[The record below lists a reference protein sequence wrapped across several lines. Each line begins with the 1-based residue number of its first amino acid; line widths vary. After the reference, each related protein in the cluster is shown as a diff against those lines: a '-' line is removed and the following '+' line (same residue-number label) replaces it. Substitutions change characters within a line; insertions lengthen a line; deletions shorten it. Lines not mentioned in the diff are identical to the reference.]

1 MARDVLL
8 NANQTHVERDLQQGC
23 QRKGYCP
30 ALYFPP
36 LFIHFRSVGATL
48 VDRVQLLATQEQKNN
63 ILEAQ
68 RKIQYDARM
77 QSAKTALAGLLTL
90 SAGSPVVFP
99 ALPTPPS
106 SPDDLSML
114 KCNCLF
120 FFLDLMMSYCIFLLS
135 FVQPFHRAGEEEVE
149 TVCFDVSSSFS
160 CAFLS
165 LSSFYLSLPSPMT
178 PRKHYVQISHK

>member
-1 MARDVLL
+1 MHL
-8 NANQTHVERDLQQGC
+8 ERDLQQGC
-23 QRKGYCP
+23 QRKLYCP
-30 ALYFPP
+30 ALYFPRCS
-36 LFIHFRSVGATL
+36 FISCSVGATL
-48 VDRVQLLATQEQKNN
+48 VDRVQILATQEQKNN

-68 RKIQYDARM
+68 RKTHYDARM

-135 FVQPFHRAGEEEVE
+135 FVQPFHRAGEERVKLS
-149 TVCFDVSSSFS
+149 VLMSPLPFLVLSFLYPSRHRASS
-160 CAFLS
+160 
-165 LSSFYLSLPSPMT
+165 
-178 PRKHYVQISHK
+178 